1 MTLQDCSKDE
11 LIHFIRTECFVPDN
25 RRLELTVYQY
35 RADRY
40 FHCLLDIR
48 ERISNLYLQLA
59 GLLTEIPGSEDAVK
73 QARKISAQ
81 IKHAQAQATRYEQKY
96 LQAQRRVDA
105 CLTR

>member
-59 GLLTEIPGSEDAVK
+59 GLLPEISKSEDAIK
-73 QARKISAQ
+73 QAREISEQ
-81 IKHAQAQATRYEQKY
+81 IKREQAQAARYEQKY